1 MTFPISTKIITL
13 TICFD
18 GCAKGIIGVGL
29 DRFQYCIVLGTNHR
43 NILVLVGIKHN
54 VFSFRKIVR
63 IHSHAFEIMCII
75 HEDANLRIM
84 TLSKIEISNTTTNLD
99 HAVLINAAIFCITH
113 CYTRRIEA
121 GRPLKLS
128 CDTCIG
134 IEMIVSESLNL
145 VLMLIGVFLVKFRF
159 SKNGRICLLA
169 RIRCIL
175 NAYAISLIAIFGFK
189 NISSLV
195 KLAFCNPKNTLGTLR
210 NINHTFAID
219 FIFEG
224 LCNLF
229 GTANALCNT
238 RIENRANGRFIQ
250 PHFSA
255 YLGGSKPIFF

>member
-1 MTFPISTKIITL
+1 
-13 TICFD
+13 
-18 GCAKGIIGVGL
+18 
-29 DRFQYCIVLGTNHR
+29 
-43 NILVLVGIKHN
+43 
-54 VFSFRKIVR
+54 
-63 IHSHAFEIMCII
+63 
-75 HEDANLRIM
+75 M
-84 TLSKIEISNTTTNLD
+84 TLSKVKISNTTTNLD
-99 HAVLINAAIFCITH
+99 NAVLINTPIFCITH

-128 CDTCIG
+128 CDTRIG
-134 IEMIVSESLNL
+134 IEMIISKSLNL

-195 KLAFCNPKNTLGTLR
+195 KLAFCNPKNTLGALR

-219 FIFEG
+219 FIFKR

-238 RIENRANGRFIQ
+238 RIENRTNGRFIQ
-250 PHFSA
+250 SHFSA